1 MSTKD
6 KVEQYI
12 KEHKVFIASKSY
24 CPFCKRAKDLL
35 RSLDVEFFAIELDQI
50 PDGAEIQDILEEITK
65 QRTVPNIFINGVHVG
80 GCDDLFK
87 AHDSG
92 KLKELLGQ

>member
-6 KVEQYI
+6 KVNQYI
-12 KEHKVFIASKSY
+12 KENKVFVASKSY

-50 PDGAEIQDILEEITK
+50 RKL
-65 QRTVPNIFINGVHVG
+65 PN
-80 GCDDLFK
+80 
-87 AHDSG
+87 
-92 KLKELLGQ
+92 